1 MFISGTASHNTGLAH
16 PGKFFLTPSQP
27 LTTRLTASPG
37 RGLAGAGGQGEE
49 EGSGMLSFDL
59 NGSCHPSTKTK
70 LYQGD
75 EQLFNENAL
84 GWSSRVEQQK

>member
-1 MFISGTASHNTGLAH
+1 MATLIIVTRGCSRSRGGA
-16 PGKFFLTPSQP
+16 PR
-27 LTTRLTASPG
+27 TRLTASPG

-59 NGSCHPSTKTK
+59 NGNCRPSTKTK

-84 GWSSRVEQQK
+84 GWSSRVAQQK